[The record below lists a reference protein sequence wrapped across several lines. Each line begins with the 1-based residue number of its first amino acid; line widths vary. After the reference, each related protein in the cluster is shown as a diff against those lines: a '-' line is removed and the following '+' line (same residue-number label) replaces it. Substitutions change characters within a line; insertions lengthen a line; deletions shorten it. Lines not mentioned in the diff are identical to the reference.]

1 MTITTRLHTLIH
13 GKLVGTDQF
22 GNRYYTERSAG
33 RGKKAKRWVLYNGKA
48 EPSKVPA
55 QWHGW
60 LHYTLDAPL
69 TDAAQPHYNWEKP
82 HIPNLTGTTGAYV
95 PPGHLLAGGKRAP
108 STSDYEAWKP

>member
-1 MTITTRLHTLIH
+1 MTITTRLHTFFY

-22 GNRYYTERSAG
+22 GNRYFTEKASR
-33 RGKKAKRWVLYNGKA
+33 RKQAKRWVLYHGKA
-48 EPSKVPA
+48 EPSKVPP

-69 TDAAQPHYNWEKP
+69 VNAEHHDWEKE

-95 PPGHLLAGGKRAP
+95 PPGHLLRGGQRDA